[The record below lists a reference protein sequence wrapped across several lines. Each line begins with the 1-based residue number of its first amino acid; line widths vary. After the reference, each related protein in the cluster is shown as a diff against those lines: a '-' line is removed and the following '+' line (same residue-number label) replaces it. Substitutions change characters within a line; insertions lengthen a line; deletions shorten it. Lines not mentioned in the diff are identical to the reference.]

1 MKKTIR
7 LISLILML
15 LVFTTMMG
23 CQNKK
28 GLTIQQKDI
37 RESVWAQLS
46 KSEQNEIIGTWKD
59 GKIEKSIAKKDSNT
73 FTLEDKSLDGK
84 EVYLITFKSKN
95 EPIIGNVQKL
105 IDIKSGKIVGS
116 ALRD

>member
-1 MKKTIR
+1 MKKTMR

-15 LVFTTMMG
+15 LVFTTMIG
-23 CQNKK
+23 CQNKN
-28 GLTIQQKDI
+28 GSTIQKKDI
-37 RESVWAQLS
+37 RESVWTQLS
-46 KSEQNEIIGTWKD
+46 KLERNEIVGTWND

-73 FTLEDKSLDGK
+73 FTLDDKSLDGK

-95 EPIIGNVQKL
+95 EPTIGNVRKL
-105 IDIKSGKIVGS
+105 VDIKSGKIVGS